1 MEKKLKH
8 PLSWLIIF
16 LVVPLK
22 IIPLCIIFLI
32 SLFVGASFEPLDNDA
47 SFIYV
52 LSIIVYSA
60 SKRAFGTFLP

>member
-16 LVVPLK
+16 LVVPVK
-22 IIPLCIIFLI
+22 IIPLFIIFLI

-47 SFIYV
+47 SFI
-52 LSIIVYSA
+52 
-60 SKRAFGTFLP
+60 